1 MKNLTIDMAAK
12 SENFSS
18 NSFLRLY
25 KQNMML
31 KIMEMKTNE
40 PKLTQKEICN
50 QLGFSDSTI
59 KRYRDDNNMDSPY
72 ERIKYKKK
80 ITKSE
85 TSITEIQT
93 HTPSGKTT
101 NKKNTK

>member
-18 NSFLRLY
+18 SSFLRLNE
-25 KQNMML
+25 QNMML
-31 KIMEMKTNE
+31 KIMEMKTDE
-40 PKLTQKEICN
+40 HKLTPKEICN

-59 KRYRDDNNMDSPY
+59 KRYRDDNNIDSPY

-80 ITKSE
+80 NTKSK
-85 TSITEIQT
+85 TSITETQT